1 MAFCSRAI
9 ALACIDKEVKG
20 VIRDPVSDFNQCQVS
35 RFVRRTFAFFI
46 FHPNLL
52 IDSFV
57 MLLFIFPE
65 RYQIVCAAQSFFFLL
80 DSFNCNRIL
89 FPFPLPCVS
98 PASPCI
104 AAIKILAALLVI
116 SSCEANFFFLDQA
129 SCAYFQ

>member
-35 RFVRRTFAFFI
+35 RFVRRTLASFI

-65 RYQIVCAAQSFFFLL
+65 RYQIVCAAQSFFF
-80 DSFNCNRIL
+80 FVRFI
-89 FPFPLPCVS
+89 
-98 PASPCI
+98 
-104 AAIKILAALLVI
+104 
-116 SSCEANFFFLDQA
+116 
-129 SCAYFQ
+129 